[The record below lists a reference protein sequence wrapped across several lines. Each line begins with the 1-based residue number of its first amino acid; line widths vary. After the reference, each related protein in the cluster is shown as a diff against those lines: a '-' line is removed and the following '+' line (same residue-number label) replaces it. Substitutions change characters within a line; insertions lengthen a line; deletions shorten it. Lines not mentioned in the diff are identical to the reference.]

1 MFLKRIFINTV
12 SLFDYNKLW
21 FYYSFYLEENDGVA
35 VFPEDVSRLSS
46 SSRLAKAGL
55 GSSSRLVKAI
65 SGPSSRL
72 AKAISGPSSRRE
84 GGPWVELTSCEDGRL
99 SSSLSQVVAPTS
111 RAGPNLSN
119 SPQSQD
125 FPQIKTKVS
134 PQIWLLDYIGPFW
147 LLILV
152 FRPVYSSVMDSSEK
166 EGKVQL
172 RPRVQT
178 PIYKFASHFSLK
190 SAIKSPYVVS
200 ESIFKWL
207 TQKSRTNIKI
217 TGARSWWMKGQKTN
231 PVKMAS

>member
-65 SGPSSRL
+65 SGPSSR
-72 AKAISGPSSRRE
+72 RE

-111 RAGPNLSN
+111 RAGPNLST
-119 SPQSQD
+119 SPQSQY

-134 PQIWLLDYIGPFW
+134 PQIWLLDYWTVLIAYLSFPSRLQFCHGFFW
-147 LLILV
+147 K
-152 FRPVYSSVMDSSEK
+152 RRKSTTQASSSNSNL
-166 EGKVQL
+166 QICF
-172 RPRVQT
+172 T
-178 PIYKFASHFSLK
+178 F
-190 SAIKSPYVVS
+190 
-200 ESIFKWL
+200 L
-207 TQKSRTNIKI
+207 TQISD
-217 TGARSWWMKGQKTN
+217 
-231 PVKMAS
+231 

>member
-111 RAGPNLSN
+111 RAGPNLST
-119 SPQSQD
+119 SPQSQY

-134 PQIWLLDYIGPFW
+134 PQIWLLDYWTVLIAYLSFPSLIQFCLGYFW
-147 LLILV
+147 K
-152 FRPVYSSVMDSSEK
+152 RRKSTTQASSSNSNL
-166 EGKVQL
+166 QICF
-172 RPRVQT
+172 T
-178 PIYKFASHFSLK
+178 F
-190 SAIKSPYVVS
+190 
-200 ESIFKWL
+200 L
-207 TQKSRTNIKI
+207 TQISD
-217 TGARSWWMKGQKTN
+217 
-231 PVKMAS
+231 